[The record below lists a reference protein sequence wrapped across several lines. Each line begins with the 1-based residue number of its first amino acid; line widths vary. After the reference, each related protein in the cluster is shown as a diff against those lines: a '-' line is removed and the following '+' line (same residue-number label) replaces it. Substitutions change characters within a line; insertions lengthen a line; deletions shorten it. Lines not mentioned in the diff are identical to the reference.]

1 MIFFPEVVR
10 CEKYAV
16 NQHGNYHGYAH
27 YKDQIHKDCQ
37 YRCVYC
43 DVKLDECGHEGFALD
58 HFRPQE
64 KFSHL
69 KNDPTNL
76 VAACAKCNR
85 SKSSHWPV
93 DIALGVSYLGE
104 FGFVDPF
111 EHNRLDFFGVETN
124 GTLTAKQD
132 PSTYL
137 IKLLGLN
144 RPSRVVV
151 RKNRLLQRRVD
162 DLIMLAEK
170 LIDEIIEAGEM
181 TDVSWRNL
189 QSAKAVISSVRQ
201 LRLEISAV

>member
-1 MIFFPEVVR
+1 MTFFPEIVR
-10 CEKYAV
+10 CEKYDV
-16 NQHGNYHGYAH
+16 KKCGGYHGYSY
-27 YKDQIHKDCQ
+27 YKDQIHEDCQ

-64 KFSHL
+64 KFPHL
-69 KNDPTNL
+69 TNDPTNL

-93 DIALGVSYLGE
+93 DILSGVSFQGA
-104 FGFVDPF
+104 FGFIDPF
-111 EHNRLDFFGVETN
+111 QHKRLDFFFVEVD
-124 GTLTAKQD
+124 GKLTAKQD
-132 PSTYL
+132 PSNYL

-162 DLIMLAEK
+162 ELIILAES
-170 LIDEIIEAGEM
+170 IIEEIIEVGEM
-181 TDVSWRNL
+181 TEVSWDKL
-189 QSAKAVISSVRQ
+189 KSAKAMISSVRQ
-201 LRLEISAV
+201 LRLDIAVM